1 MDNSRNNLTR
11 YNKSAMDALK
21 RAYEECPNS
30 TAGSFIIIAF
40 DALVQLENE
49 LETDNGLYRG
59 SQACGDMYFHGNYG
73 VAV

>member
-1 MDNSRNNLTR
+1 MDTSQDNLIQ

-40 DALVQLENE
+40 NALIQLENE
-49 LETDNGLYRG
+49 LEKGKGLYG
-59 SQACGDMYFHGNYG
+59 GKPICGDAYFQNSYG